1 MKLANKQTTLKTW
14 LFTRPF
20 QFALRMLILI
30 IIAWLP
36 RLFPAINIS
45 LFNYGMLA
53 VTIGIF
59 VWAAYKLAKSLPL
72 KEISQKDF
80 VALTNGYRI
89 TVLATLFIFFG
100 YNALTSYLFSSF
112 WFFKMPPVMTR
123 ILFESL
129 GAIQAFIPM
138 FILGTVLS
146 SIFVK
151 YRRAKIMGLTPW
163 KIILTMPFTFIM
175 AWMPGYLIADKS
187 TKSDLQIK
195 SNWYSKFNAWA
206 TATSVNTT
214 FVFLFLILLSNILL
228 TRQSASLLFPLVL
241 FLVFSLWNSTSKPNF
256 KANMNRGYVWLAIII
271 NIIMVAFTIYTLYQ
285 TFTMPHGII
294 IGDAVTKG

>member
-1 MKLANKQTTLKTW
+1 MKLANKQTTLQTW
-14 LFTRPF
+14 LFTKPL

-59 VWAAYKLAKSLPL
+59 VWATYKLAKSLPL
-72 KEISQKDF
+72 KDISQKDF

-89 TVLATLFIFFG
+89 TALATLFIFFG
-100 YNALTSYLFSSF
+100 YNALTNYFFSSF
-112 WFFKMPPVMTR
+112 VFFKMPPVITQTLFASSGIIESV
-123 ILFESL
+123 IL
-129 GAIQAFIPM
+129 M
-138 FILGTVLS
+138 FFLGTVLS

-195 SNWYSKFNAWA
+195 SHWYSKFNTWA

-241 FLVFSLWNSTSKPNF
+241 FLVFSMWNSTSKPNF
-256 KANMNRGYVWLAIII
+256 KANMNRGYAWLAIII
-271 NIIMVAFTIYTLYQ
+271 NIVMVAFTIYTLYQ
-285 TFTMPHGII
+285 TFTMPHGVI
-294 IGDAVTKG
+294 IGDVVTKG

>member
-1 MKLANKQTTLKTW
+1 MKKTTLKTW

-20 QFALRMLILI
+20 QFALRMLIVI

-36 RLFPAINIS
+36 RLFPTINIS
-45 LFNYGMLA
+45 LFNYGTLALA
-53 VTIGIF
+53 VCIF
-59 VWAAYKLAKSLPL
+59 AWAAYKLAKSLPL

-89 TVLATLFIFFG
+89 TILATLFIFFG
-100 YNALTSYLFSSF
+100 YNALTEYLFSSF

-129 GAIQAFIPM
+129 GVIQAFIPM

-175 AWMPGYLIADKS
+175 SWMPGYLIADKS

-256 KANMNRGYVWLAIII
+256 KASMNRGYVWLAIII

-285 TFTMPHGII
+285 TFTMPHGVI

>member
-1 MKLANKQTTLKTW
+1 MKQTTLKTW
-14 LFTRPF
+14 LFTKPLH
-20 QFALRMLILI
+20 FALRMLIVI

-59 VWAAYKLAKSLPL
+59 VWATYKLAQSLPL

-80 VALTNGYRI
+80 VALVNGYRI

-100 YNALTSYLFSSF
+100 YNALTGYLFSSF

-129 GAIQAFIPM
+129 GVIQAFIPM

-163 KIILTMPFTFIM
+163 KIILTMPFAFIM

-195 SNWYSKFNAWA
+195 SNWYSKFNTWA

-256 KANMNRGYVWLAIII
+256 KATMNRGYVWLAIII
-271 NIIMVAFTIYTLYQ
+271 NLIMVAFTVYTIYQ
-285 TFTMPHGII
+285 TFIMPHGVI
-294 IGDAVTKG
+294 IGNVVTKG